1 MGVIADIINRVM
13 PARLKQRDIMLVA
26 PWRAGRPEGP
36 PRNFRTYAEEG
47 YGRNE
52 IVYACIIAHAQS
64 ADEIRLL
71 AQVREKGEWIRPEDA
86 SAATDRRSAG
96 ELQGLLE
103 QPNPK
108 QDQYE
113 WIQDLIVN
121 LLIAGNSYQNVE
133 VSGRNDPVALWHLRP
148 DWVSI
153 IPDPDT
159 LIGGYNY
166 RVDGSGDA
174 TRVKPDRMLHQRLP
188 KDPRNPLYGLAPL
201 SVLARQVDADN
212 AATDFMKAFFDNMGM
227 PAWLATSK
235 GKISEEQADTF
246 KRRWKDEYG
255 LSRTSASRELS
266 LVGRGGE
273 QAASGV
279 GGVAIVDG
287 TEVTMTR
294 LGAFP
299 GAREMG
305 FPELREIPETR
316 VCMVFRVHPQ
326 IAFALVAFKHPTF
339 AQANMAER
347 IQWTQGYLPLWRRIA
362 GKMTVDLRPYYG
374 RNVRVGLDLSEVTAL
389 QEDIGE
395 ARKFWLNAF
404 EAGAITDVTFAQKVG
419 LTQEQEGEFLRPLNV
434 AEVAAGGDTKIVEV
448 GGRKYV
454 AVGSNGRV
462 RTDSKVVPPEKVRR
476 YVQRI
481 AAMKRD
487 LEGKLIPELD
497 SYFAKQA
504 DRVVARILSQSSSAL
519 GLYVETKQSYPFGPD
534 DLMPSSEDREL
545 AKILQP
551 RVLEAAEAAWEA
563 SAAEFAIDAA
573 FDVTN
578 PHVRRLLAEASS
590 TRVVKIT
597 GATRD
602 VLRRLLA
609 DGARL
614 GLSPFQLANGAG
626 DFVGVRSAVE
636 ETYKNRGMAIA
647 RTEMGWGSNQG
658 ATALYRSEGIEKVEV
673 FDGDEP
679 ETDQPCKDA
688 NGEIWTLAQANAN
701 PLEHPNCQRAFA
713 PVVEEE

>member
-1 MGVIADIINRVM
+1 MGRIASTINRLI
-13 PARLKQRDIMLVA
+13 PGGSKLRDIMLVA

-52 IVYACIIAHAQS
+52 IVYACIIANAQS
-64 ADEIRLL
+64 ADEISLV
-71 AQVREKGEWIRPEDA
+71 AQVRDGSEWVRPEDA
-86 SAATDRRSAG
+86 RAGTDRRAADQ
-96 ELQGLLE
+96 LQGLLE

-121 LLIAGNSYQNVE
+121 LMVAGNSYQNVE
-133 VSGRNDPVALWHLRP
+133 VSGRMDPVALWHLRP

-153 IPDPDT
+153 IPDPVE
-159 LIGGYNY
+159 LIGGYDY

-174 TRVKPDRMLHQRLP
+174 TRIEPDRMLHQRLP

-246 KRRWKDEYG
+246 KRRWRDEYG
-255 LSRTSASRELS
+255 LSRTAASRELS

-273 QAASGV
+273 ASASGV

-339 AQANMAER
+339 AQANMAEKV
-347 IQWTQGYLPLWRRIA
+347 QWTQGYLPLWRRIA
-362 GKMTVDLRPYYG
+362 GKMTTDLRPYYG

-395 ARKFWLNAF
+395 MRAFWLDAY

-419 LTQEQEGEFLRPLNV
+419 LGQEQDGSFLRPLNV
-434 AEVAAGGDTKIVEV
+434 AEVEAEGDTKIVDV
-448 GGRKYV
+448 GGRKYAIV
-454 AVGSNGRV
+454 PAGGPGAADAGVPFRPRSRRWRQARDRREEGNGRH
-462 RTDSKVVPPEKVRR
+462 
-476 YVQRI
+476 
-481 AAMKRD
+481 
-487 LEGKLIPELD
+487 G
-497 SYFAKQA
+497 
-504 DRVVARILSQSSSAL
+504 
-519 GLYVETKQSYPFGPD
+519 
-534 DLMPSSEDREL
+534 
-545 AKILQP
+545 
-551 RVLEAAEAAWEA
+551 
-563 SAAEFAIDAA
+563 
-573 FDVTN
+573 
-578 PHVRRLLAEASS
+578 
-590 TRVVKIT
+590 
-597 GATRD
+597 
-602 VLRRLLA
+602 
-609 DGARL
+609 
-614 GLSPFQLANGAG
+614 
-626 DFVGVRSAVE
+626 
-636 ETYKNRGMAIA
+636 
-647 RTEMGWGSNQG
+647 
-658 ATALYRSEGIEKVEV
+658 
-673 FDGDEP
+673 
-679 ETDQPCKDA
+679 
-688 NGEIWTLAQANAN
+688 
-701 PLEHPNCQRAFA
+701 A
-713 PVVEEE
+713 PVRGAPHAIEEGP

>member
-1 MGVIADIINRVM
+1 MGRIAKAINRLL
-13 PARLKQRDIMLVA
+13 PGGLKDRNIMQVA
-26 PWRAGRPEGP
+26 LWRAGKPEGP

-52 IVYACIIAHAQS
+52 IVYSCIIANAQS
-64 ADEIRLL
+64 ADEISLV
-71 AQVREKGEWIRPEDA
+71 AQVRDGAEWIRPDDA
-86 SAATDRRSAG
+86 SAGTDRRAG
-96 ELQGLLE
+96 MQLQALLE

-121 LLIAGNSYQNVE
+121 LMVAGNSYQNVE
-133 VSGRNDPVALWHLRP
+133 VSGRMDPVALWHLRP

-159 LIGGYNY
+159 LIGGYTY
-166 RVDGSGDA
+166 RVDGTGDA
-174 TRVKPDRMLHQRLP
+174 VRIEPDRMLHQRLP

-201 SVLARQVDADN
+201 SVLARQVDVDN

-246 KRRWKDEYG
+246 KRRWRDEYG
-255 LSRTSASRELS
+255 LSRTAASRELS

-299 GAREMG
+299 GSREMG
-305 FPELREIPETR
+305 FPELRDIPETR
-316 VCMVFRVHPQ
+316 ICMVFRVHPQ

-339 AQANMAER
+339 AQAKMAEQV
-347 IQWTQGYLPLWRRIA
+347 QWTQGYLPLWRRIA
-362 GKMTVDLRPYYG
+362 GKLTTDLRPYYG
-374 RNVRVGLDLSEVTAL
+374 KNVRVGLDLSEVTAL
-389 QEDIGE
+389 QEDLGE
-395 ARKFWLNAF
+395 MRKFWLDAF
-404 EAGAITDVTFAQKVG
+404 AKGAITDATFAQKVG
-419 LTQEQEGEFLRPLNV
+419 LAQEQEGEFLRPLNV
-434 AEVAAGGDTKIVEV
+434 EEVPAGAKVVEIN
-448 GGRKYV
+448 GRKYV
-454 AVGSNGRV
+454 ALGLNGGR
-462 RTDSKVVPPEKVRR
+462 SEAKVVAPAKVRR
-476 YVQRI
+476 YVARI

-504 DRVVARILSQSSSAL
+504 DRVVGRILRQGSAAL
-519 GLYVETKQSYPFGPD
+519 SLYVETKQQYPFDAD

-545 AKILQP
+545 AKILRP

-573 FDVTN
+573 FDVSN
-578 PHVRRLLAEASS
+578 PQVRSLLAEASS
-590 TRVVKIT
+590 KRVVNIT
-597 GATRD
+597 DATRD
-602 VLRRLLA
+602 VLKRLLA
-609 DGARL
+609 EGAQL
-614 GLSPFQLANGAG
+614 GLSPFQLANGVG
-626 DFVGVRSAVE
+626 DFAGVRSAVE
-636 ETYKNRGMAIA
+636 ETYKNRAMAIA
-647 RTEMGWGSNQG
+647 RTEMGWGSNRG
-658 ATALYRSEGIEKVEV
+658 ANALYRSEGIEKVEV
-673 FDGDEP
+673 FDGDF
-679 ETDQPCKDA
+679 DDACKEAD
-688 NGEIWTLAQANAN
+688 GSTWTLAEAEAN

-713 PVVEEE
+713 PVVEEGS